1 LDKLA
6 DRVDIQKNS
15 IAEQTR
21 GCKVA
26 GPHLKLN
33 FRDIFLEVFLSF
45 LDNNVFL
52 IFLDEVLWEPAD
64 LLVVLRRQRGFHQ
77 DVKEVQYL
85 GHILPLC
92 IRHHVQTEVL
102 LTGEPQIALNSLR
115 C

>member
-21 GCKVA
+21 GRKVT
-26 GPHLKLN
+26 GPHLKLVL
-33 FRDIFLEVFLSF
+33 RD
-45 LDNNVFL
+45 VFL
-52 IFLDEVLWEPAD
+52 IFLNEVLREPAD
-64 LLVVLRRQRGFHQ
+64 LLVVLRRQRSFHQ

-85 GHILPLC
+85 GHKLPLC
-92 IRHHVQTEVL
+92 IRHFIQTEVL